1 MKQIKTRNVLIE
13 SKKNKSRKKFERKFF
28 AKKKKRRTKKVHKKE
43 KSISNII
50 LRNLSG
56 FETVREMFQKYVKAS
71 GSRQMNEN

>member
-1 MKQIKTRNVLIE
+1 MLIE
-13 SKKNKSRKKFERKFF
+13 SKKNQNRKKLERKVLV
-28 AKKKKRRTKKVHKKE
+28 KKKKRRTKKVHKKE

-56 FETVREMFQKYVKAS
+56 FETVSEMFQKYVKAS